1 MTGVITHVRQGAQVH
16 EDSSHVTIPSV
27 DSVLHEFTLITP
39 SLITDQTVVG
49 LSLTLCSLEVISK
62 GRGLVGG
69 GVV

>member
-1 MTGVITHVRQGAQVH
+1 MGFGLMTHSNNATLRAVHTPSDRQVFRRKGPVQ
-16 EDSSHVTIPSV
+16 
-27 DSVLHEFTLITP
+27 LQNG

-69 GVV
+69 VVV